1 MQMKNRNKYVKGI
14 LQGLCGLILVS
25 AVNEVSATC
34 SWGGSGS
41 SPGTMTKDFGDI
53 VISPTAVAGDVI
65 ASVTYSTS
73 DVRSAVGTGGI
84 FLKCKVNDVIQW
96 GNSTFGTTTY
106 NGIEYIDSGI
116 EGLAFRVSFDNS
128 SSAYNPPFDSFS
140 FPPGYSGVIES
151 SSTQEFTYANI
162 RPVTLSLIKTANIIG
177 SGTVPA
183 GTLFNVQ
190 ETGSGFDIFYYNIS
204 AFNVI
209 SGACEVSDYPTEV
222 SLGSAYSQR
231 FRNPGDTQ
239 NETEFS
245 ISLTCNSSTLSPT
258 MTFEGATDSIY
269 PTVFSNPS
277 GDSYAENVGVQLLSN
292 GSVITPGASVS
303 LGQVGT
309 TSVMPYGFSARL
321 FRTGNA
327 ITAGSVDVPVT
338 FTISYE

>member
-14 LQGLCGLILVS
+14 LQGLCGLVLVS
-25 AVNEVSATC
+25 TATGVKAAC
-34 SWGGSGS
+34 SWAGSGS
-41 SPGTMTKDFGDI
+41 APGTMTKDFGDI

-73 DVRSAVGTGGI
+73 DVRSAVGTGGT
-84 FLKCKVNDVIQW
+84 FLNCNNGTTILW
-96 GNSTFGTTTY
+96 GNSSFGTTTY

-116 EGLAFRVSFDNS
+116 EGLAFRVSPTGNS
-128 SSAYNPPFDSFS
+128 SYFKEPFASFS
-140 FPPGYSGVIES
+140 FPPNYSALIVS
-151 SSTQEFTYANI
+151 SATAFQYNYI
-162 RPVTLSLIKTANIIG
+162 RNVQVDLIKTADTIG

-190 ETGSGFDIFYYNIS
+190 DGSGFDIFYYNIS